1 MAKTTKKAPAK
12 KTAKKAPAR
21 RDNSKAMTK
30 TEIANHMAETVGIT
44 KKQAKEFFE
53 AQAELAYQQA
63 KKNEKGFTVP
73 GLGKLVVRKR
83 AARTMIMPFGPDK
96 GKSKRIPAKKALKF
110 TISKQAKD
118 NVLGAK

>member
-1 MAKTTKKAPAK
+1 MAKVAK
-12 KTAKKAPAR
+12 KTVKKAPAR
-21 RDNSKAMTK
+21 PAAVDKNKPMTK
-30 TEIANHMAETVGIT
+30 TEIANFMAEKVDIS

-53 AQAELAYQQA
+53 VLAELAYKEA
-63 KKNEKGFTVP
+63 KKKEKGFTVP

-110 TISKQAKD
+110 TISKIAKD
-118 NVLGAK
+118 NVLGTK

>member
-1 MAKTTKKAPAK
+1 MAKTAKKAPAK

-21 RDNSKAMTK
+21 SAAANNAKAMTK
-30 TEIANHMAETVGIT
+30 TEIANHMAEKVGIT

-53 AQAELAYQQA
+53 AQADLAYQQA
-63 KKNEKGFTVP
+63 KKNEKGFTIP

-118 NVLGAK
+118 NVL